1 MTASDTTAR
10 SSSTADRLWRLVPWL
25 LVVLL
30 TALNLLH
37 IGRLGPN
44 DDAYITFRVAR
55 NLAQGL
61 GPVYNPGEQVLTVTT
76 PGYALLLAAVSPLS
90 KDFVLLGLALN
101 GLALLLVGAL
111 LIDLSRTT
119 LAALVAVTLTL
130 TFPLLSEALG
140 METPLYVASILAAFS
155 AYRRATAPAVDP
167 RRAERWLMATAAAAA
182 VAFLLRPDGLL
193 VALAIGVHWQ
203 ATASSRPK
211 TRAMSLSTA
220 ERKALIVFFA
230 LVVPWL
236 LFATL
241 YYGSPVPN
249 TLAAKATQ
257 ALAQTIPR
265 WGQGLL
271 DAAGDWAQQF
281 SVAAALAVVGLALA
295 LWRRAP
301 DRLPL
306 LLWAALFVAGHVL
319 LGVRSYFWYY
329 VPLAPVVALLA
340 GDAVAAAADWLESRL
355 AGRQYAR
362 FLRTALLAGLVALV
376 LLPAF
381 PAATTLAQQPEMRRR
396 EQAYLQTAEMLRT
409 LCADGDP
416 AVGIAEIGLIGY
428 ISDCRIV
435 DLAGL
440 LQRDVAHLKLDPAD
454 KMAWAIQRYHPEL
467 VVLTGGV
474 NYPFQVADAAW
485 FRGRY
490 ETVDIDDQAGFR
502 SVMYR
507 KAPGPAN
514 QRDLRPATWR
524 GDDGATGIDEML
536 YFEPGVTAAI
546 TLHVFMPAG
555 STLDTS
561 VNGAQ
566 ASQVFSAEPAWQDSF
581 LQPSE
586 PDGAVNLSLAL
597 ESRDRLP
604 VVGWIESN
612 AVPSVHYFAPRL
624 DASQRPRPTVQ
635 FDPGQTTTIRLAAV
649 DAGPAALELLH
660 RDRPGV
666 ALAISVDGQPLA
678 VVGGTDGWRTE
689 RIALPDDLLPGQQP
703 LTVEITNQGD
713 QFARLGYLMLTLGTE
728 KLPEKTSE
736 VADCLSRL
744 ACNDWDK
751 PRLLS
756 RRLPQSE
763 PVTFQTASEAA
774 TP

>member
-1 MTASDTTAR
+1 MSGFAAAVRTP
-10 SSSTADRLWRLVPWL
+10 STADRLWRLVPWL

-44 DDAYITFRVAR
+44 DDAYITYRVAR

-76 PGYALLLAAVSPLS
+76 PGYALLLAAVSPLTH
-90 KDFVLLGLALN
+90 DFVLLGLALN

-130 TFPLLSEALG
+130 TFPLLNEALG
-140 METPLYVASILAAFS
+140 METPLYVASILTAFS
-155 AYRRATAPAVDP
+155 AYRRATAPAADP
-167 RRAERWLMATAAAAA
+167 RRQERWLMATAAAAA
-182 VAFLLRPDGLL
+182 AAFLLRPDGLL

-203 ATASSRPK
+203 ATASSRPA
-211 TRAMSLSTA
+211 TRAMSLSRA

-230 LVVPWL
+230 LVMPWL

-257 ALAQTIPR
+257 ALAQAIPR

-271 DAAGDWAQQF
+271 SATGDWVQQF
-281 SVAAALAVVGLALA
+281 TAAAALAVIGLALA
-295 LWRRAP
+295 LLRRAS

-340 GDAVAAAADWLESRL
+340 GDTVAAAADWLASRL
-355 AGRQYAR
+355 AGRQRAR
-362 FLRTALLAGLVALV
+362 LIRTVLLAGLVALA
-376 LLPAF
+376 LLPAL
-381 PAATTLAQQPEMRRR
+381 PAATTLAHQPELRRR
-396 EQAYLQTAEMLRT
+396 EEAYLQTAETLRG

-416 AVGIAEIGLIGY
+416 VVGLAEIGLIGY
-428 ISDCRIV
+428 VSDCRIV

-440 LQRDVAHLKLDPAD
+440 LQRDVAHLKLNPAD

-490 ETVDIDDQAGFR
+490 ETVDIDDQEGFR

-514 QRDLRPATWR
+514 QRDLPPATWR
-524 GDDGATGIDEML
+524 SDEGAPQIDETL
-536 YFEPGVTAAI
+536 YFEPSATTAI
-546 TLHVFMPAG
+546 TLHVFMPAR
-555 STLDTS
+555 STLDVS
-561 VNGAQ
+561 INGAE
-566 ASQVFSAEPAWQDSF
+566 ASQVFSAEPVWQDSF
-581 LQPSE
+581 WQPSE
-586 PDGAVNLSLAL
+586 PDGAVTLSLAL

-612 AVPSVHYFAPRL
+612 AVPSVHYFAPRHRR
-624 DASQRPRPTVQ
+624 QRTAAPNRSFRSRPDGH
-635 FDPGQTTTIRLAAV
+635 DPAGAA

-666 ALAISVDGQPLA
+666 ALAISVDGQQVA
-678 VVGGTDGWRTE
+678 VVGGTDGWCTE
-689 RIALPDDLLPGQQP
+689 RIALPDDLLAGQQP
-703 LTVEITNQGD
+703 ITVEIRNQGD
-713 QFARLGYLMLTLGTE
+713 QFARLGYLMLTPDTE
-728 KLPEKTSE
+728 
-736 VADCLSRL
+736 
-744 ACNDWDK
+744 
-751 PRLLS
+751 
-756 RRLPQSE
+756 
-763 PVTFQTASEAA
+763 A